1 MTIRVFIISLI
12 LDFSAL
18 LFSFHAIPNLIDSCI
33 VLMLLFYIPYT
44 LISDRKLFCL
54 LIFTVIIK
62 RYMRGY
68 SIPFLLIIKLV
79 ELILEKKDFN
89 IWSLKKKKIRSIIEF
104 WDLNNFLSGLL
115 YAFFSI
121 IYTANRN
128 LFNSLIAKRTGNPRI
143 ISLLKNFVHGLVF
156 SICSLRKS

>member
-1 MTIRVFIISLI
+1 MAIRVFIISLI

-18 LFSFHAIPNLIDSCI
+18 LFSFHAIPKSNW
-33 VLMLLFYIPYT
+33 LMYCFNVFFYTSYT

-79 ELILEKKDFN
+79 ELILEKKDFD
-89 IWSLKKKKIRSIIEF
+89 IWSLKRLNSKHYRILRFISNFWQDYCMLFFFQSYTLQIEIFLIRWLQNEPETPVLYHYLRISYT
-104 WDLNNFLSGLL
+104 DLFFL
-115 YAFFSI
+115 
-121 IYTANRN
+121 
-128 LFNSLIAKRTGNPRI
+128 
-143 ISLLKNFVHGLVF
+143 FVV
-156 SICSLRKS
+156 

>member
-1 MTIRVFIISLI
+1 MAIRVFNISLI

-18 LFSFHAIPNLIDSCI
+18 LFSFHAIPKSNG
-33 VLMLLFYIPYT
+33 LMYCFNVFFYTSYT

-54 LIFTVIIK
+54 LIFTVFIK
-62 RYMRGY
+62 RYMHGS

-79 ELILEKKDFN
+79 ELILEKKDFD
-89 IWSLKKKKIRSIIEF
+89 IWSLKRLNSKHYRILRFISNF
-104 WDLNNFLSGLL
+104 WQDYCML
-115 YAFFSI
+115 FFSI

-143 ISLLKNFVHGLVF
+143 ISLFKNFVHGLVF